1 MQAYK
6 HIFIKWKKIVKLGLS
21 TQSQKKKKT
30 AETCFYSSQDFASQ
44 HATFLVFS
52 FRAISEIVGMIGC
65 NKSQRREDKR
75 LFLWVTHL
83 I

>member
-6 HIFIKWKKIVKLGLS
+6 HIFIKWKKIVKLF
-21 TQSQKKKKT
+21 QHNPRKKKKT